1 MAALQY
7 LSYLGPVFWLVGE
20 KHQILLFLTDWVGLH
35 KDGLHSVGIDAGVV
49 HLGGERHRR
58 GCEILYLLETVA
70 EFLHRNSQ
78 VCHISDGTARMGTDE
93 IRNELITES
102 SRGTDAVEVLLGAKE
117 KVERGL
123 SHDVQYPYGGVFG
136 SNL

>member
-1 MAALQY
+1 MIVECLADGCLALF
-7 LSYLGPVFWLVGE
+7 LVVEEHEVLGLFLVGTAS
-20 KHQILLFLTDWVGLH
+20 HI
-35 KDGLHSVGIDAGVV
+35 DGLHSVGVDAGVV
-49 HLGGERHRR
+49 HLGGERHRS

-78 VCHISDGTARMGTDE
+78 VCHISDGTARMGADE

-102 SRGTDAVEVLLGAKE
+102 GRGTDAVEVLLGAKE